1 MSKTSTAYAQTLV
14 ILAAVAVAVHY
25 LVGLDWPW
33 AIVAGAVVSV
43 AARAVIHRRPEER
56 SRG

>member
-1 MSKTSTAYAQTLV
+1 MSNTPTAYAETLV
-14 ILAAVAVAVHY
+14 ILAAVAAAVHY

-43 AARAVIHRRPEER
+43 AARAVLNRRPEHR
-56 SRG
+56 PR